1 MSDDKVVDL
10 RPRKKVKPLTGKQE
24 AFVRAILSDENL
36 SQAEAYRRAYDAG
49 NMSDHVVWNEAS
61 KLFMHRV
68 VSMRIKD
75 GRAKQEANALHSGA
89 SLRGVLEKELM
100 KIITAADDKGNPA
113 EPQVIRLKAMDMI
126 GRSAKSQYFLDRSEV
141 TTVENLTE
149 KEVTEQLEAK
159 LAKAF
164 GAKTG

>member
-1 MSDDKVVDL
+1 MSDDKVVEL
-10 RPRKKVKPLTGKQE
+10 RPRKKVKSLTSKQT
-24 AFVRAILSDENL
+24 AFVKAILSNENL
-36 SQAEAYRRAYDAG
+36 TQSEAYRRAYSTE
-49 NMSDHVVWNEAS
+49 NMSDNSVWEEAS
-61 KLFMHRV
+61 RLFAHPK
-68 VSMRIKD
+68 VSSRIKE
-75 GRAKQEANALHSGA
+75 GRARQEANALHSGA

-100 KIITAADDKGNPA
+100 KIVTAADDKGNPT
-113 EPQVIRLKAMDMI
+113 EPQAIRLKAMDMI